1 MRGSSVEALA
11 WFEGR
16 VCPAETVRIGA
27 LDRSFLYGDS
37 VFEVF
42 RTYGGKPCQ
51 LEAHVRRLEASA
63 ARLRFVEVPPGET
76 LVAVGEALSAAAYD
90 RFCSDVYVRLLLSR
104 GSGPIR
110 YQLDDLGAPMLV
122 GLALPLT
129 PPDPALYRIGAALRS
144 MQVLRPADNVFALH
158 TKSSNYLPHIMALD
172 EARRA
177 GADDALILG
186 PQGEVLEGSTSN
198 VFWAQRGELFTPTAR
213 LPILDG
219 ITRQTVLACIERAG
233 FTLHEGVYFPTDIY
247 AADEVFITSSI
258 REVLPITVL
267 DGRPVG
273 QGAPGPFSQH
283 LLEAYRS
290 EVHA

>member
-1 MRGSSVEALA
+1 MEDADALA
-11 WFEGR
+11 WCDGQ
-16 VCPAETVRIGA
+16 VCAAKTVRIGP

-42 RTYGGKPCQ
+42 RTYGGNPCQ
-51 LEAHVRRLEASA
+51 LEAHVARLEASA
-63 ARLRFVEVPPGET
+63 TQLRFVEVPPRTE
-76 LVAVGEALSAAAYD
+76 LMVAGATLSASAYAHFG
-90 RFCSDVYVRLLLSR
+90 RDVYIRLLLSR

-110 YQLDDLGAPMLV
+110 YQLDDLGAPCLL
-122 GLALPLT
+122 GLALPLS

-144 MQVLRPADNVFALH
+144 MQVWRPADNVFALH

-177 GADDALILG
+177 GADDALVLG

-198 VFWAQRGELFTPTAR
+198 VFWARRGELFTPTSR

-219 ITRQTVLACIERAG
+219 ITRRTVLGCIERAG
-233 FTLHEGVYFPTDIY
+233 LTLHEGVYFPCDIY

-283 LLEAYRS
+283 LLEAYRN
-290 EVHA
+290 EVCN